1 MSRIVKA
8 YKDLDDIVVFEKLIC
23 FGLFPEKIK
32 DILTSEQYGQ
42 WVINNKIKKYLYKKK
57 QSFSPV
63 AFKLTRNNN
72 IPRVLSIPHPVAYT
86 ELCFCIK
93 DNWNNINKTI
103 GKVSNY
109 PDTSIIVPKLN
120 NKNGRLVSFGSYG
133 KNKQENFIKLQ
144 KQSGKKYVVFADI
157 SNCFSSIYSHSI
169 SWALAGKKE
178 AKKNRNDKKKWYN
191 ELDYYVR
198 RMKNDETS
206 GILIGPDTSNVISE
220 IILSAVDKELSSYSY
235 VRYIDDYICYCESLE
250 KANSFI
256 KDLSGNLDTYCL
268 GLNSQKTEILELP
281 LAQSTDWIN
290 LLQEFSEANLNKI
303 LDISQK
309 NKIISFLDLA
319 TTLFK
324 NGNNTH
330 SIKYAM
336 KMLSCKYYLDYDS
349 YRIVL
354 KYFGNL
360 TFLYP
365 YNIDSFDKLFS
376 IGNALDEKKF
386 KKDAEDII
394 ELLLN
399 EHIYSRKSDI
409 MAWTLFL
416 AIKYD
421 LAIKNLTKKRNAI
434 ILSRD
439 CVPTLMFFAYDKCK
453 GNDYKNYYYKI
464 IRELIKDD
472 VQSEWW
478 IYIYEVFRSDQKKF
492 RKSFRKALAD
502 GNVNY
507 FDFYEKMAKDGVSF
521 LNVIILDKL

>member
-1 MSRIVKA
+1 MPKIIKA
-8 YKDLDDIVVFEKLIC
+8 YKDLDDTAVFEKLIC

-42 WVINNKIKKYLYKKK
+42 WVINNNIKKYLYKKK

-63 AFKLTRNNN
+63 VFKLTRNNN
-72 IPRVLSIPHPVAYT
+72 IPRVLSIPHPIAYT

-93 DNWNNINKTI
+93 DNWSNINKTI
-103 GKVSNY
+103 GRVPNY
-109 PDTSIIVPKLN
+109 LDTSIIVPKSN
-120 NKNGRLVSFGSYG
+120 NKNNRLVSFGSYG

-178 AKKNRNDKKKWYN
+178 AKKNRSDKQKWYN
-191 ELDYYVR
+191 ELDYRVR

-206 GILIGPDTSNVISE
+206 GIFIGPDTSNVISE
-220 IILSAVDKELSSYSY
+220 IILSAVDKELYFYNY

-256 KDLSGNLDTYCL
+256 KDLSSNLDIYCL
-268 GLNSQKTEILELP
+268 SLNSQKTKILELP

-290 LLQEFSEANLNKI
+290 LLQEFNETNLNKI
-303 LDISQK
+303 LDISQR

-319 TTLFK
+319 TNLFK
-324 NGNNTH
+324 GGNNTH
-330 SIKYAM
+330 SIKYAI

-360 TFLYP
+360 CFLYP

-376 IGNALDEKKF
+376 IGSALDKTKF
-386 KKDAEDII
+386 KKDAEEVI
-394 ELLLN
+394 ELILN
-399 EHIYSRKSDI
+399 EYIYSRKSDI
-409 MAWTLFL
+409 IVWSLFL

-421 LAIKNLTKKRNAI
+421 LSIKNLIKKRNAI

-439 CVPTLMFFAYDKCK
+439 CVSILMFFTYDRYK
-453 GNDYKNYYYKI
+453 GNSYENYYYKI
-464 IRELIKDD
+464 IKELIKDD

-478 IYIYEVFRSDQKKF
+478 IYIYEVFRSDQKRF
-492 RKSFRKALAD
+492 RRSFKKALAD
-502 GNVNY
+502 EKVNY
-507 FDFYEKMAKDGVSF
+507 FDFYEKMAKDDISF
-521 LNVIILDKL
+521 LNPIILDKF